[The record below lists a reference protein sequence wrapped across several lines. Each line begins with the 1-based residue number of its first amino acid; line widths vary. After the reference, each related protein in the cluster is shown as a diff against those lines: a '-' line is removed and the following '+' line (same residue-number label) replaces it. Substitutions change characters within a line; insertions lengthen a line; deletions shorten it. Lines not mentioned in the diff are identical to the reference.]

1 MMAIFRFLF
10 RLVLNFTFIATL
22 LVILMAGM
30 GLGGFFLLDYLIKGE
45 TVVAPNV
52 MGMSKSRAIETLT
65 ESELLVK
72 VPIEEV
78 SDEDTPPGIV
88 IEQRPFPNTVVKKG
102 RRINIKISKG
112 PRLAMIP
119 NLIGRL
125 DKETVYDL
133 RSVDLQIDQRSS
145 VFHPTQP
152 DSAVIAQDPLPGARL
167 VPEKSMDILVSLGP
181 KPVDYI
187 MPNYIGMDSN
197 DMLTSSSAKPF
208 VFSEDE
214 IKYRQTSEPSE
225 WGRVIEQR
233 PEPGA
238 RIAAGEHVIVTVA
251 SSGMKLGAM
260 RFVNIRFE
268 APPVMIYPRRPALLV
283 WDDAAQ
289 INRAPSVLPLRLD
302 HQFSEVNLWFP
313 VYGNAVAALCSLR
326 DDSPMLDYEIID
338 KRFFPIPFDTPG
350 SQ

>member
-1 MMAIFRFLF
+1 MMAILRFLF
-10 RLVLNFTFIATL
+10 RLAGNFVFILFL
-22 LVILMAGM
+22 LAVLMAGM

-102 RRINIKISKG
+102 RRISVKISKG

-119 NLIGRL
+119 NLIGRP

-133 RSVDLQIDQRSS
+133 RSVDLQIDQRSN
-145 VFHPTQP
+145 VFHSTQP
-152 DSAVIAQDPLPGARL
+152 ESVVVAQDPLPGARL

-187 MPNYIGMDSN
+187 MPNYTGMDSK
-197 DMLTSSSAKPF
+197 DVLSSASPKPF
-208 VFSEDE
+208 IFSEDE
-214 IKYRQTSEPSE
+214 IEYKKSSDPAE

-238 RIAAGEHVIVTVA
+238 RIAAGEHVTFTVA
-251 SSGMKLGAM
+251 SSGMTLGAI
-260 RFVNIRFE
+260 RFVNIRFD

-283 WDDAAQ
+283 WDNASKL
-289 INRAPSVLPLRLD
+289 NGAPSVLPLRLD
-302 HQFSEVNLWFP
+302 TQFSPVNVWMP
-313 VYGNAVAALCSLR
+313 VYGDAVAALCAMR
-326 DDSPMLDYEIID
+326 DDQSLPEYEIID
-338 KRFFPIPFDTPG
+338 KRFYPAVFEPSDL
-350 SQ
+350 